1 MIKIS
6 GKEIIKKTY
15 TPVAALAPHGSLK
28 FLALMTKIGEVNQ
41 PVTQGKATLATYG
54 SVQHLRLRSKFDSD
68 KAAEEMAKQSCHSCE
83 GRLPS

>member
-28 FLALMTKIGEVNQ
+28 FLALMTKIGKPACDSGE
-41 PVTQGKATLATYG
+41 GDFG
-54 SVQHLRLRSKFDSD
+54 HLRIG
-68 KAAEEMAKQSCHSCE
+68 AALASAIQI
-83 GRLPS
+83 RF